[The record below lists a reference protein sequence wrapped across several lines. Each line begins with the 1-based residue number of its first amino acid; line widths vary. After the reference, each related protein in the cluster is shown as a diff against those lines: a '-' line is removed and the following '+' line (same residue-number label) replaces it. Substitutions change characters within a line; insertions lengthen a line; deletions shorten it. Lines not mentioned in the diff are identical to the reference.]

1 MMNRV
6 FVKAFLPML
15 PPRFS
20 TMIGEL
26 AWNPWQWG
34 DVMPQRQS
42 ASNHRSRD
50 DDNVVQ
56 DERTSS
62 AVPPQSSNSPTWKFL
77 RSSSPSNQMQLSTTK
92 PNAKDSS
99 DMSLNP
105 KAIDFIEPMR
115 DLAYFHQNTTRSDEK
130 LPEISD
136 VTSVDTKRAAVSPER
151 EIATETD
158 ERQNNIS
165 PTPLVS
171 EDDGCNKSKNDFGRM
186 EKKASVEL
194 PTSRSLVLPP
204 ASAVQPND
212 DHLSTPLAVFGLL
225 ENNRAP
231 TSSSSEESTQ
241 SRDADSTVE
250 SRLYLHENTT
260 QTWLPSMMDKKDYDF
275 RDRRLDY

>member
-56 DERTSS
+56 DERTSP
-62 AVPPQSSNSPTWKFL
+62 AVPPPSSTSPTWKFL

-92 PNAKDSS
+92 PNAKDSC
-99 DMSLNP
+99 DMSPNP
-105 KAIDFIEPMR
+105 TAIDFVEPMR
-115 DLAYFHQNTTRSDEK
+115 DLVYFHQNTTRSEETI
-130 LPEISD
+130 PESSA
-136 VTSVDTKRAAVSPER
+136 VNSVDTKRAAVSPER
-151 EIATETD
+151 DVATEKD
-158 ERQNNIS
+158 ERQNKIL
-165 PTPLVS
+165 PTPPVS
-171 EDDGCNKSKNDFGRM
+171 EDDGCNKDNNDFGRVRK
-186 EKKASVEL
+186 EASVEL

-204 ASAVQPND
+204 ASAAQPND
-212 DHLSTPLAVFGLL
+212 DHLSTPLAVLGLL
-225 ENNRAP
+225 ENGRA
-231 TSSSSEESTQ
+231 TISSSREETTQ
-241 SRDADSTVE
+241 SRDADSKVE
-250 SRLYLHENTT
+250 SRQYLQENTN

>member
-6 FVKAFLPML
+6 FVKAFLPTL

-56 DERTSS
+56 DERTSP
-62 AVPPQSSNSPTWKFL
+62 AAPQPSSNSPTWKFL
-77 RSSSPSNQMQLSTTK
+77 RSSSPSNQMPK

-99 DMSLNP
+99 DMSPNP
-105 KAIDFIEPMR
+105 TGIDVIEPVR
-115 DLAYFHQNTTRSDEK
+115 GLVHFHQNTTRSEET
-130 LPEISD
+130 LPESSA
-136 VTSVDTKRAAVSPER
+136 VNSVDTKQSAVSTEQDV
-151 EIATETD
+151 ATEKD
-158 ERQNNIS
+158 ECQNRIM

-171 EDDGCNKSKNDFGRM
+171 GYDRSNRGKNDFGRM
-186 EKKASVEL
+186 DEKASVEL
-194 PTSRSLVLPP
+194 PTSRSLVLSP
-204 ASAVQPND
+204 ASAAQPND
-212 DHLSTPLAVFGLL
+212 AHLSTPLAAFGLS
-225 ENNRAP
+225 ENNRAT
-231 TSSSSEESTQ
+231 TSPSSEEFTQ
-241 SRDADSTVE
+241 SRDAGGTVE
-250 SRLYLHENTT
+250 SQLYLQENTN

-275 RDRRLDY
+275 RDRRLNY